1 MHEREEAH
9 VTAGDVVRNDVL
21 FVSFLHLSKHNVKT
35 PRPGNPNVR
44 PLSHIYAI
52 MIDDARPT
60 PAASTL
66 TLPHR

>member
-1 MHEREEAH
+1 MLERECAH

-21 FVSFLHLSKHNVKT
+21 FAFKT

-60 PAASTL
+60 PATSTL

>member
-1 MHEREEAH
+1 MRAFCFQN
-9 VTAGDVVRNDVL
+9 TA
-21 FVSFLHLSKHNVKT
+21 SA
-35 PRPGNPNVR
+35 GNPNLL

-60 PAASTL
+60 PATSTL

>member
-1 MHEREEAH
+1 MLERECAH

-21 FVSFLHLSKHNVKT
+21 FFAFKT

-60 PAASTL
+60 PATSTL

>member
-1 MHEREEAH
+1 MHEREFAH
-9 VTAGDVVRNDVL
+9 VTAGDLVRNDVL
-21 FVSFLHLSKHNVKT
+21 SCVLFAFKT

-60 PAASTL
+60 PATSTL

>member
-1 MHEREEAH
+1 M
-9 VTAGDVVRNDVL
+9 TC
-21 FVSFLHLSKHNVKT
+21 FLLAFCTYSKHNVKT

-60 PAASTL
+60 PATSTL

>member
-1 MHEREEAH
+1 MLERECAH

-21 FVSFLHLSKHNVKT
+21 TAFCFQNET

-60 PAASTL
+60 PATSTL